1 MTEFNNKITPS
12 FIRFKAVTTVSD
24 SDSLF
29 LQPIDSEIPN
39 RVAMTWFKT
48 YLGDEDNGILFG
60 GTGADED
67 VYSLIGGVGVSIN
80 SDIYNL

>member
-12 FIRFKAVTTVSD
+12 FIRFRAVTTVSD

-60 GTGADED
+60 GMGVDED
-67 VYSLIGGVGVSIN
+67 VDKLIGGLGTSFN

>member
-1 MTEFNNKITPS
+1 MSLIPS
-12 FIRFKAVTTVSD
+12 FIRFKEVTTALD

-29 LQPIDSEIPN
+29 LQPIDSDIPKKILVTN
-39 RVAMTWFKT
+39 
-48 YLGDEDNGILFG
+48 LSDEDNGILFG

-67 VYSLIGGVGVSIN
+67 VYKITGGVGTSIN